1 MVFGLPSFSYK
12 SLPGNPRKWVVA
24 KVSKLRER
32 KANEATQL
40 KPIALAGASR
50 GFSGRSQL
58 CNSFARTQTQRAAPP
73 QLDNKKTSSDDTLS
87 EGDDDEEDE
96 ENIDGQDAEGMSS
109 STQSQRHHQN
119 QNQNQNYYR
128 RAVGEGQW
136 KPCEMCSRQFL
147 RSDSKFAAFC
157 SLDCKS
163 AAYLGGDGAY
173 QY

>member
-1 MVFGLPSFSYK
+1 MVFGIPSFSYK
-12 SLPGNPRKWVVA
+12 SLPGNPRKWVSA

-32 KANEATQL
+32 KANEVTQL

-58 CNSFARTQTQRAAPP
+58 CNSFARTQVQRAAPSK
-73 QLDNKKTSSDDTLS
+73 LESKKPSSDDTLS
-87 EGDDDEEDE
+87 EGDEDE
-96 ENIDGQDAEGMSS
+96 DNNNSNNDDADAEGTSS
-109 STQSQRHHQN
+109 SRSATAQSWRHQE
-119 QNQNQNYYR
+119 NYYR
-128 RAVGEGQW
+128 RAVNEGQW
-136 KPCEMCSRQFL
+136 KSCEMCSRQFL

-163 AAYLGGDGAY
+163 AAYLGAGAY